1 MDNDFATG
9 YALGSDSNGGNCN
22 NGGFWGGDGWWAIII
37 FAMIFGWGRG
47 GFGGFGGGGASTDP
61 GLQGLATRADVNEAI
76 AFNGVERGISAIQ
89 QGICDSTY
97 ALNNSITSGFNNT
110 NVALL
115 QGFNGV
121 QSQMCN
127 MAAQAQDCC
136 CQTQRAIDGV
146 NYNMATNTCAI
157 QNTIQGST
165 RDILEN
171 NNSNTRAILDFLTQS
186 KIDSLQAE
194 NQSLKLAAS
203 QANQNSYLTATLD
216 AQTSELIRRINP
228 MPVPAYQ
235 VPAPYPYCGAY
246 NNLVISQAVAFTGGN
261 LEINLPAGSYNNGEK
276 YCVVVGQAIPDTT
289 TINAPVYFTI
299 GTGTTL
305 YPMTKRNC
313 AQVTACGIRT
323 RTKYSLCV
331 VTTPTGGSFRMLGTP
346 CCSPSNN
353 LTSIDGGA
361 APAPTA

>member
-97 ALNNSITSGFNNT
+97 ALNNSIASGFNNT

-246 NNLVISQAVAFTGGN
+246 NNG
-261 LEINLPAGSYNNGEK
+261 
-276 YCVVVGQAIPDTT
+276 
-289 TINAPVYFTI
+289 
-299 GTGTTL
+299 
-305 YPMTKRNC
+305 
-313 AQVTACGIRT
+313 CG
-323 RTKYSLCV
+323 C
-331 VTTPTGGSFRMLGTP
+331 G
-346 CCSPSNN
+346 C
-353 LTSIDGGA
+353 
-361 APAPTA
+361 